1 MTKIN
6 DLNTKDELQN
16 NDKFVIWDGET
27 RAITAQDAASYYQDQ
42 IAQNFQPADATLTAI
57 AALPVTAGDYIEAT
71 GVDTFRARR
80 LTVATYAA
88 LRIIPAIGR
97 HEGML
102 VYVAARET
110 AGDNGDGVFQWRG
123 GNQIALVTSDPQSG
137 LFVAP
142 NDDLT
147 GAAGVWVREI
157 PENTL
162 WVEWFGAK
170 TNNAWPPTYPHT
182 VWDTVAWQAA
192 LNLAGTNG
200 YARHVANQGH
210 TRINSGLF
218 LKSGTVIRPG
228 YVSTPT
234 VAQGWN
240 GTANPVFGET
250 SSQHLFINENWDAT
264 VLTDSDIRLE
274 GGVIDHQA
282 ITPSPE
288 NFGGHIWLM
297 RFVSEAYFSADHV
310 VNCTGS
316 VTAYLACLAPKSFNY
331 TVGQAQNAAVDSWDG
346 TTDHDVYGVHLL
358 DGSGPFA
365 ANQGIQLTGSDTQQ
379 IGNDV
384 KGMRVVSCSVTNLG
398 LGAQSSTAF
407 IANTTSVAG
416 RNENCVFQACEAVD
430 CELGFVA
437 TGLGG
442 NHAFTDCTAVRCTNT
457 SFGLFEDPFGVLQ
470 FPDNCTFLNCT
481 VEDTQVN
488 FPITINGGSGHKIL
502 FPKFVDCD
510 PAIVGHYIYLGP
522 DTSNCLVIGYIPP
535 GQFGDVLDL
544 GTNNTIINL
553 HPEAGNTNRLQYW
566 TPSLVF
572 GSNLTPDQTYDG
584 RIGWAVR
591 NGNTV
596 SFGGFFFLKN
606 KGAQTG
612 NASID
617 GLPFSAEGIGTAG
630 GVSITNQTNFS
641 AAINFLGL
649 IIPGARIDL
658 LKVDAAGSANVT
670 HADFDNNSAL
680 YFSGVYQA
688 SNAVQSFNDVFISGQ
703 GVAGTLRDEFDRQ
716 TAGAKLWTQ
725 PELPISGGWAG
736 VTVAR
741 NGVGVAVTDA
751 AAGTAAIRTQDW
763 GRTWVSTTLPASR
776 TWRGVCASGTRV
788 IALATS
794 GTDKGAY
801 SFDGGSNWVESTLPS
816 SGNWTACCHTDETT
830 FVALRVGSASGAR
843 STNGGAT
850 WSGITLPASRDWRAV
865 ASLGRATPATANTEI
880 LIAVANGPTDKA
892 ARSTDGGQTWAEIT
906 LPSSADWRTVVAF
919 DNDIVCVLGQS
930 VGARSTDGGANWT
943 AISSFPT
950 GVWRQASAL
959 SALRAIATDESAN
972 TSYIETINAG
982 ATWTVKTF
990 PGSAVARRCNATP
1003 YRL

>member
-1 MTKIN
+1 MSRTIN
-6 DLNTKDELQN
+6 ELNTTDTLAGD
-16 NDKFVIWDGET
+16 DKLVIWKDQAGAT
-27 RAITAQDAASYYQDQ
+27 RAITAEDARAYFGPEGSGQFADTLE
-42 IAQNFQPADATLTAI
+42 ALKAVPAVSRENGSIVYVKARA
-57 AALPVTAGDYIEAT
+57 VAGDY
-71 GVDTFRARR
+71 GGGLFRWTFGN
-80 LTVATYAA
+80 LTA
-88 LRIIPAIGR
+88 
-97 HEGML
+97 
-102 VYVAARET
+102 
-110 AGDNGDGVFQWRG
+110 Q
-123 GNQIALVTSDPQSG
+123 VTSDPLAG
-137 LFVAP
+137 IFVAA
-142 NDDLT
+142 NDNPT
-147 GAAGVWVREI
+147 GLSGAWVRQI
-157 PENTL
+157 TDDTL

-170 TNNAWPPTYPHT
+170 TNNVWPPVYPHT
-182 VWDTVAWQAA
+182 VWDTAAWQAA
-192 LNLAGTNG
+192 LNLAGTNR
-200 YARHVANQGH
+200 YARHVANRGH

-218 LKSGTVIRPG
+218 VKSGTVIRPG

-240 GTANPVFGET
+240 GTANPIFGET

-274 GGVIDHQA
+274 GGVIDHRA
-282 ITPSPE
+282 VTAG
-288 NFGGHIWLM
+288 NFGGHLWLM
-297 RFVSEAYFSADHV
+297 RYVSEAYFSPEHV
-310 VNCTGS
+310 VFCSGS
-316 VTAYLACLAPKSFNY
+316 VTAYLACPSPKSFNY
-331 TVGQAQNAAVDSWDG
+331 TVGQVGNAAVDSWDG

-358 DGSGPFA
+358 DGNAPYA

-379 IGNDV
+379 VGNDV

-398 LGAQSSTAF
+398 LGAQNSTAF

-457 SFGLFEDPFGVLQ
+457 SFGLFEDVFGVLQ

-488 FPITINGGSGHKIL
+488 FPFTINGGSGHKIL

-510 PAIVGHYIYLGP
+510 PAVVGHYIYLGP
-522 DTSNCLVIGYIPP
+522 DTSNCLVIGYIPS

-553 HPEAGNTNRLQYW
+553 HPEAGNTSRLQYW

-572 GSNLTPDQTYDG
+572 GGNLTPDQTYDG

-612 NASID
+612 NASIE

-658 LKVDAAGSANVT
+658 LKVSATGSASVT

-741 NGVGVAVTDA
+741 NGAGVAVTDA

-776 TWRGVCASGTRV
+776 TWRAVCASGTRV

-801 SFDGGSNWVESTLPS
+801 SFDGGSNWVENTLPS
-816 SGNWTACCHTDETT
+816 SGDWESCCHTDETT

-950 GVWRQASAL
+950 GIWRQASAL
-959 SALRAIATDESAN
+959 SALRAIATDENAN

>member
-1 MTKIN
+1 MGTIN
-6 DLNTKDELQN
+6 ELNTVDTLADD
-16 NDKFVIWDGET
+16 DKLVIWKDQAGAT
-27 RAITAQDAASYYQDQ
+27 RAITAEDAATYFGLDGQSFEIVDTYEALRA
-42 IAQNFQPADATLTAI
+42 IPAGSRTNGKT
-57 AALPVTAGDYIEAT
+57 VYVKVRETVGDY
-71 GVDTFRARR
+71 GGGLFRWTFGN
-80 LTVATYAA
+80 LSAA
-88 LRIIPAIGR
+88 
-97 HEGML
+97 
-102 VYVAARET
+102 
-110 AGDNGDGVFQWRG
+110 
-123 GNQIALVTSDPQSG
+123 VTSDPRSG
-137 LFVAP
+137 IFVAA
-142 NDDLT
+142 DDET
-147 GAAGVWVREI
+147 SGISGAWVRQI
-157 PENTL
+157 LDDTL

-170 TNNAWPPTYPHT
+170 TNAPWPPVYPNT
-182 VWDTVAWQAA
+182 VWDTAAWQGA
-192 LNLAGTNG
+192 LNLAGENG
-200 YARHVANQGH
+200 YARHVANRGH
-210 TRINSGLF
+210 TRINTTLF
-218 LKSGTVIRPG
+218 VKSGTVIRPG
-228 YVSTPT
+228 YLSTPT
-234 VAQGWN
+234 VAQGWVSI
-240 GTANPVFGET
+240 TPVPLGDP
-250 SSQHLFINENWDAT
+250 SSQHLFVNENWDAT

-282 ITPSPE
+282 ITPPPQ

-297 RFVSEAYFSADHV
+297 RFVSEPYFSPDHV
-310 VNCTGS
+310 VSCSGS
-316 VTAYLACLAPKSFNY
+316 VTAYLACAAPKSFNY
-331 TVGQAQNAAVDSWDG
+331 TVGQVGNAAVDSWDG
-346 TTDHDVYGVHLL
+346 TADHDVYGVHLL
-358 DGSGPFA
+358 NGNTPFA

-379 IGNDV
+379 VGNDV

-488 FPITINGGSGHKIL
+488 FPFTVNGGSGHKIL

-522 DTSNCLVIGYIPP
+522 DTSNCLVIGYIPS

-566 TPSLVF
+566 TPRLVF
-572 GSNLTPDQTYDG
+572 GSNAAPDQTYDG

-612 NASID
+612 NASIE
-617 GLPFSAEGIGTAG
+617 GLPFSAEGIGTSG

-658 LKVDAAGSANVT
+658 LKVDATGSTPVT
-670 HADFDNNSAL
+670 EADFNNNSAL
-680 YFSGVYQA
+680 YFSGVYQTT
-688 SNAVQSFNDVFISGQ
+688 NAVQSFNDVFISGQ

-725 PELPISGGWAG
+725 PELPISGGWIG
-736 VTVAR
+736 VTVTR
-741 NGVGVAVTDA
+741 SGVGVAVTDA
-751 AAGTAAIRTQDW
+751 AAGTAAIRSSNW
-763 GRTWVSTTLPASR
+763 GRTWESTTLPASR
-776 TWRGVCASGTRV
+776 TWRAVCASGSRV
-788 IALATS
+788 VATANA
-794 GTDKGAY
+794 TDKGAY
-801 SFDGGSNWVESTLPS
+801 SFDGGNTWVESTLPS
-816 SGNWTACCHTDETT
+816 SGDWQSICHTDEAT
-830 FVALRVGSASGAR
+830 FVALRFGSDAAAR
-843 STNGGAT
+843 STDGGAT
-850 WSGITLPASRDWRAV
+850 WSGITLPAVRNWREV
-865 ASLGRATPATANTEI
+865 VSLGRATPATADTEI
-880 LIAVANGPTDKA
+880 LIAVASGPTDKA

-906 LPSSADWRTVVAF
+906 LPSSADWRSVLAF
-919 DNDIVCVLGQS
+919 DNDIVCAIGLNA
-930 VGARSTDGGANWT
+930 GARSTDGGVTWT
-943 AISSFPT
+943 AIASFPGGAT
-950 GVWRQASAL
+950 WIGSAL
-959 SALRAIATDESAN
+959 STVRAIATSGTAN
-972 TSYIETINAG
+972 TAYIETIDAG
-982 ATWTVKTF
+982 ATWTVKNF
-990 PGSAVARRCNATP
+990 PGSAVNRRCNTTP